1 MGNNTNRWNLKTK
14 QKHAQIGTIRQIGAG
29 QSTDTKVQ
37 STEPEAGKNN
47 FLQSVDWPKN
57 SVDWMQG
64 NREPE
69 PLVIAFGM
77 PMCYSQS
84 TDSRVQSTD
93 WHQGCFP
100 AYEMK
105 MLSSSKCNRAS
116 TVTRGLC
123 QSITWSYKLFDAS
136 PKTSS
141 NYKAMIFE
149 DLNSKH

>member
-1 MGNNTNRWNLKTK
+1 MQVSRLTQRSSRLNQK
-14 QKHAQIGTIRQIGAG
+14 QGKIISCS
-29 QSTDTKVQ
+29 QSTDLKIQ
-37 STEPEAGKNN
+37 STECRE
-47 FLQSVDWPKN
+47 
-57 SVDWMQG
+57 
-64 NREPE
+64 NRGPE
-69 PLVIAFGM
+69 PLLVAFGM

-123 QSITWSYKLFDAS
+123 QSTTRSYKLFDAS